1 MTDGTGHTPVTNM
14 TASAPPVRRQP
25 RCLYIFL
32 DEGGNLDFSRGG
44 TKYFTLSSISLQRPF
59 LLDPKLHNLKFDILE
74 CGLDLERFHAAEDR
88 QAVRD
93 LVFKVIQSHLTTF
106 RLDTLIVEKVKTGP
120 ALQPVEFF
128 YPRMLGYLLRHII
141 RQVSWQTLDE
151 VIVITDTLPV
161 AKKRDAI
168 QKGIKQTLARML
180 PSGVK
185 HRVLHHASQSSMGL
199 QVADYC
205 NWAIYRK
212 WEKGDSRSYVLIQ
225 KALRSEYDIF
235 EKGTTCYY

>member
-1 MTDGTGHTPVTNM
+1 MTDGTGHTL
-14 TASAPPVRRQP
+14 AAKGSSPPPAVAARH

-32 DEGGNLDFSRGG
+32 DEGGNLDFSKNG
-44 TKYFTLSSISLQRPF
+44 TKYFTLSAITLQRPF

-74 CGLDLERFHAAEDR
+74 RGLDLQRFHASEDL
-88 QAVRD
+88 QPMRD
-93 LVFKVIQSHLTTF
+93 RVFKIIQTEIKSF
-106 RLDTLIVEKVKTGP
+106 RIDTIIVEKAKTGP

-128 YPRMLGYLLRHII
+128 YPRMLGYLLKYIIEHIP
-141 RQVSWQTLDE
+141 WTAFDE

-161 AKKRDAI
+161 AKKRDAVA
-168 QKGIKQTLARML
+168 KGIKLTLSRML

-185 HRVLHHASQSSMGL
+185 HRVLHHASHSSMGL

-225 KALRSEYDIF
+225 NAIRSEFEIF
-235 EKGTTCYY
+235 ERGIIWYY